1 MKWNETPLWKSTA
14 AQVPDFLINHSRVIF
29 SMRDLEQDTL
39 PMWVS
44 VFSLKKKKGG
54 WMTWSLKF
62 HPGRNVHSHRVWSLR
77 GHFFSNMGVFVLL
90 NRNSSTVSVALVE
103 FRLFCNKIYY
113 IKASRKHNW
122 ITFDLLTEY
131 SYGFTWVLR
140 IPVFLIRMVNCKL
153 LYISDIHHGE
163 PLMPGKLEINPD

>member
-1 MKWNETPLWKSTA
+1 MKRLCERAL
-14 AQVPDFLINHSRVIF
+14 QHRSRTSSSIIVVLF
-29 SMRDLEQDTL
+29 SQCVTL
-39 PMWVS
+39 NKTLCLCGCQ
-44 VFSLKKKKGG
+44 FSHWKKKKGG

-62 HPGRNVHSHRVWSLR
+62 HPGRNIYSHRVWSLR